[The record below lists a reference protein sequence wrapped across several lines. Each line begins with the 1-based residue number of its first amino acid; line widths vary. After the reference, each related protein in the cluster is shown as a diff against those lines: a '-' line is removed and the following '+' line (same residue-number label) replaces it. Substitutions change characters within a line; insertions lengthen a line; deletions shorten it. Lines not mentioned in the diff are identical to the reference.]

1 MQIMQMRR
9 TDFVYSDKTEKK
21 QTQKNQIPKTNTE

>member
-21 QTQKNQIPKTNTE
+21 TDPKKSNTQN